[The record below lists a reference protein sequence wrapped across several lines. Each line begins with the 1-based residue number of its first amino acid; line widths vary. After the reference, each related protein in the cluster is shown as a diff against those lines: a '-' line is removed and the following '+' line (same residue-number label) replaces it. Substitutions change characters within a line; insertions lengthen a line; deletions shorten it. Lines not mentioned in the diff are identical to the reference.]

1 MRGGACGGMGGGDM
15 GGGMGGGRRAGR
27 GRCVPPRKVRALPAA
42 SSRAKVQAKGVTR
55 KSADAT
61 HAQSAPRASGERD
74 APWLL
79 RATAVRAGRTG
90 APDEGCNQTQ
100 SDAIRRN
107 QTQSDAISMPGALLF
122 SVFSCFGRAARAC
135 VLCFCVLGRHNG
147 PVCVVVVFGRH
158 NGSTGLCF
166 VFSCFGRPPFTSLK
180 TQHGVNFLPYKT

>member
-1 MRGGACGGMGGGDM
+1 MSPPPIPRMSKNEARGNQRQSEAISFLSY
-15 GGGMGGGRRAGR
+15 R
-27 GRCVPPRKVRALPAA
+27 GHQRP
-42 SSRAKVQAKGVTR
+42 S
-55 KSADAT
+55 DAIRP
-61 HAQSAPRASGERD
+61 H
-74 APWLL
+74 L
-79 RATAVRAGRTG
+79 R
-90 APDEGCNQTQ
+90 CNQTQ

-135 VLCFCVLGRHNG
+135 VLCFCVWGRHNG